1 MELLK
6 LSSRKEHGKNQ
17 VDKLR
22 AEGIVPGVIYG
33 KDREPLNVSGHENV
47 ILKLFQEVGTSVI
60 IEVEIDGQKTSVLFK
75 EVQMH
80 PFKNNML
87 HFDLYEIDMNHPI
100 TVVVPVVLIGRD
112 EIKVQPSNLI
122 QVINEVEV
130 SCLPKYLPSTA
141 DVEVTDMQI
150 GDTITVADLD
160 ISKDENIEVALD
172 ADEVVA
178 TLSAPREESEEEET
192 EVAGE
197 VPTVAETEQKE
208 SEEE

>member
-60 IEVEIDGQKTSVLFK
+60 IKVEIDGQKTSVLFK

-80 PFKNNML
+80 PFKN
-87 HFDLYEIDMNHPI
+87 DMNHPI

-160 ISKDENIEVALD
+160 ISKDENIEVALE

-208 SEEE
+208 SEE